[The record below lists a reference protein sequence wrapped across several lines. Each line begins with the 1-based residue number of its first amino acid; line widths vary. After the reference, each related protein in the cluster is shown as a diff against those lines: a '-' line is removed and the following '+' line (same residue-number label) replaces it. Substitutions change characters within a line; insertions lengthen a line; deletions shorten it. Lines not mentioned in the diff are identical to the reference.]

1 MRDAML
7 LEGRTA
13 LVTGAARGIG
23 RAIARALAAEG
34 AAVALADVQNS
45 VRNAADAL
53 SADGFRVAA
62 AVFDVSDS
70 EAVRTGVD
78 AIQAQ
83 IGDVDVLVN
92 NAGIVNNIAPIDRM
106 TPQAWNREL
115 AVNLGGQLYTIQAV
129 IGGMVEKRWGR
140 IINVSSGA
148 DRGGLHRQV
157 AYAASKAGVIGLTH
171 TVVLEYARHGIT
183 CNAILPGIIATELVT
198 AMPEAIQ
205 HNALASTPARRF
217 GTIEEVGALV
227 AFLASDAAGFI
238 NGAEID
244 IDGGLRL
251 NTSSLASRKE
261 VTR

>member
-1 MRDAML
+1 ML

-23 RAIARALAAEG
+23 LAIARSLAAEG
-34 AAVALADVQNS
+34 AAVALADVQDG
-45 VRNAADAL
+45 VRDAAEAL
-53 SADGFRVAA
+53 SAEGFRTVA
-62 AVFDVSDS
+62 AVFDVSDP
-70 EAVRTGVD
+70 EAVRSGVD
-78 AIQAQ
+78 AIRAR

-92 NAGIVNNIAPIDRM
+92 NAGIVDNIAPLDRM

-115 AVNLGGQLYTIQAV
+115 GVNLGGQLYTIQAL
-129 IGGMVEKRWGR
+129 IGAMVQKGWGR

-148 DRGGLHRQV
+148 ARGGLHRQV
-157 AYAASKAGVIGLTH
+157 GYAASKAGVIGLTH

-183 CNAILPGIIATELVT
+183 CNAILPGMIATELVR
-198 AMPEAIQ
+198 AMPEPIRE
-205 HNALASTPARRF
+205 NAMASTPARRF
-217 GTIEEVGALV
+217 GRIEEVGALV

-244 IDGGLRL
+244 IDGGMRL

-261 VTR
+261 VSR